1 MMRFRPL
8 FVVAVG
14 VMVLGLAS
22 VALGMKE
29 QARPLQPPDNAVGGM
44 PMAMPFVIVQAGN
57 TTWVQVHTNSTKCPG
72 DPNGGHG
79 GEGTGGPVGSE
90 TWCY

>member
-1 MMRFRPL
+1 MMRFRAV

-14 VMVLGLAS
+14 VLVLGLAS

-44 PMAMPFVIVQAGN
+44 PGAMPFVIVSAGN
-57 TTWVQVHTNSTKCPG
+57 TTWVQWYSNTPPLRCQ
-72 DPNGGHG
+72 
-79 GEGTGGPVGSE
+79 GPS
-90 TWCY
+90 